1 MGSLRLTLC
10 TGVLAA
16 TATLTPAAHAADGGV
31 SVSPSVPAPGSD
43 LALRATGCTGRTG
56 IASSAAFVTDAR
68 LSGSDGLLTGETRVR
83 STLPLGQHY
92 EVKVTCDGADG
103 PKSITAPLTLAGA
116 PTSLS
121 APDSPSSVY
130 ASPVAPV
137 RAGGGGTAHL
147 AAVDARGTGPNTAHA
162 ITGLVLAGAAGVAV
176 VVIGSRRNR
185 RTGLTDHV

>member
-31 SVSPSVPAPGSD
+31 SVSPSRPAPGSD
-43 LALRATGCTGRTG
+43 LALRVTGCTGRTG
-56 IASSAAFVTDAR
+56 IAASAPFVADAR

-83 STLPLGQHY
+83 SSLRPDQPY
-92 EVKVTCDGADG
+92 EVNVTCDGEDG
-103 PKSITAPLTLAGA
+103 PKSFTAPLTLAGA
-116 PTSLS
+116 PPG
-121 APDSPSSVY
+121 PDSPSAY

-137 RAGGGGTAHL
+137 RAGGGGTADL

-176 VVIGSRRNR
+176 VVLGGRRNR
-185 RTGLTDHV
+185 RTG